1 MNSSFCGLDSSNGRA
16 LDYCLKGQG
25 FDPGISPKCV
35 FFIEC
40 LPSLKLTMDSDMELK
55 IFSNI

>member
-35 FFIEC
+35 FLMHFQKMFYWTYIA
-40 LPSLKLTMDSDMELK
+40 LTGDYILALV
-55 IFSNI
+55 